1 MTFAVHPPR
10 AASVDVLGAF
20 QLRCWARAWLFAEGE
35 LDLHDAVDELQLS
48 AARDGLVA
56 AIGHDAVQD
65 LIGNAFGAVRR
76 KPTAWD
82 LGEAFSDH
90 RGVLDA
96 QTIADLAS
104 IIRRNDPQ
112 QFQNWIARLSVA
124 ERQAVGDLVA
134 A

>member
-1 MTFAVHPPR
+1 MTLAVHPPQ
-10 AASVDVLGAF
+10 AVSVDVLAAF
-20 QLRCWARAWLFAEGE
+20 QLRAWARARLFGEGE
-35 LDLHDAVDELQLS
+35 LGLHDAVDELQLG
-48 AARDGLVA
+48 AVRDGLVA
-56 AIGHDAVQD
+56 AIGQDAVQG
-65 LIGNAFGAVRR
+65 LIANAFGAVRR

-104 IIRRNDPQ
+104 IIQRNDPQ
-112 QFQNWIARLSVA
+112 QLRNYLAPLSVA
-124 ERQAVGDLVA
+124 EREAVRELLA